1 MTWHAPSMGVRSGS
15 AVRAG
20 VPVVGALA
28 LVAVV
33 AVASGL
39 LVDARAAGVSYW
51 GTSPVV
57 FVGFAIS
64 ALATTALGWWIH
76 RDGDRVVGWWVLAT
90 AASIV
95 VYLVAV
101 AATTRLA
108 VIEGWQGPGI
118 GWLGLAALGG
128 HVLPFILLQITL
140 LVVRD
145 RLTGWT
151 GRRRPLVAFLL
162 GLAVGN
168 LLVGAAIADPDPP
181 LGDVEAPLAGTWW
194 GDVAGSPL
202 WNALWIAWLL
212 SVIVGPVA
220 LWRAV
225 GRSSGMARRRLSIA
239 AIASLL
245 PVSTIA
251 VCVLVLPVLM
261 VAELPDGA
269 AVNVLFAFFVVAF
282 PLTAA
287 GLAVAFSGRDAGL
300 RLRSGTLAAS
310 LHVAMGLLFV
320 LAAVA
325 LSTLAAVAFA
335 GGSIPVIVVAT
346 VVIVMVLWPLRRGL
360 VRRLLLRAD
369 PRLRMASALVDKAG
383 ATASDQP
390 AQTAQQVL
398 RTALDDSDLVVA
410 VRLPEQQG
418 WLSVDGEEVPPP
430 AQQPAEHVTTVPGAD
445 GTPHAYVLHRTITA
459 DAAGIVGEVGPL
471 LNRAVLEIAV
481 RHHAERLA
489 EERARAD
496 RAAAEERRRLE
507 RDLHDGV
514 QGRLLAVALE
524 LQAADASTADSD
536 AHLVLTDAVSS
547 LRTAIEE
554 MRRLASGSMPEILG
568 RDGLRAALDD
578 LVRRMPVPVTLN
590 VPENRLDPVT
600 ETMAY
605 LVVSEAVTNAV
616 KHGGPCTVDV
626 CVTLGDGAL
635 EIRVTDS
642 GPGGADLRAGSGLR
656 GLTERVHAAG
666 GTLVVS
672 DRQPHGTLLEVL
684 LPCAP

>member
-1 MTWHAPSMGVRSGS
+1 MGVRSGS
-15 AVRAG
+15 AVRTA

-33 AVASGL
+33 AAASVL

-76 RDGDRVVGWWVLAT
+76 RDGDPVVGWWVLAT

-118 GWLGLAALGG
+118 GWLGVAALGG
-128 HVLPFILLQITL
+128 HVLPFIVLQISL

-151 GRRRPLVAFLL
+151 GRRRPLVAFLSV
-162 GLAVGN
+162 LAVGN

-181 LGDVEAPLAGTWW
+181 LGHVEAPLAGTWW
-194 GDVAGSPL
+194 ADVAGSPV
-202 WNALWIAWLL
+202 WNGLWIAWLL
-212 SVIVGPVA
+212 SVLVGPVA

-239 AIASLL
+239 AVVALL

-261 VAELPDGA
+261 VAELPDGV

-287 GLAVAFSGRDAGL
+287 GLALALSGRDAGL
-300 RLRSGTLAAS
+300 RLRSDTLAAS
-310 LHVAMGLLFV
+310 VHVAVGLLFV

-325 LSTLAAVAFA
+325 LSTLAAVALA
-335 GGSIPVIVVAT
+335 SGSIPVIVVAT
-346 VVIVMVLWPLRRGL
+346 VVVVMVLWPLRRGL

-369 PRLRMASALVDKAG
+369 PRLGIASALVDKAG

-398 RTALDDSDLVVA
+398 RTALDDPDLVVA

-430 AQQPAEHVTTVPGAD
+430 AQQPEEHVTTVAGAD
-445 GTPHAYVLHRTITA
+445 GTPHAYVLHGTTTA
-459 DAAGIVGEVGPL
+459 DAAGIVAEVGPL

-481 RHHAERLA
+481 RHQAERLA

-496 RAAAEERRRLE
+496 RAAAQERRRLE

-578 LVRRMPVPVTLN
+578 LVRRMPVPVSLT
-590 VPENRLDPVT
+590 VPENRLDPAT

-642 GPGGADLRAGSGLR
+642 GPGGADVRAGSGLR